1 MSRPLVTATMLEE
14 LRRAGREIRLTKGA
28 LLTPAAR
35 DWLKEQAVPVS
46 WEEPAGTAGGLA
58 AVMDTTLPEMRAM
71 RTMLER
77 DGTLAEVIEPAPG
90 AGGLVLAMR
99 QLCGLISRQQAA
111 KGVVFVRDGAVPV
124 CVANKHQ
131 RIRAAL
137 GINVPMVEEACR
149 SLGINVLVIEYTA
162 QTTYQMK
169 QMVARLVA
177 GPASASPETAATIA
191 AIEQGGGRADR

>member
-1 MSRPLVTATMLEE
+1 MMIEE
-14 LRRAGREIRLTKGA
+14 LRRTGRELRLPKGA

-35 DWLKEQAVPVS
+35 DWLKEHAVPVT
-46 WEEPAGTAGGLA
+46 WEEAGGTSAGLA
-58 AVMDTTLPEMRAM
+58 VVMDTTLPEMRAM

-77 DGTLAEVIEPAPG
+77 QVTLVEVIEPAPG
-90 AGGLVLAMR
+90 PGGLVSATR

-111 KGVVFVRDGAVPV
+111 KGVVFVRDAAVPV

-149 SLGINVLVIEYTA
+149 SLGSNVLVIEYTA

-169 QMVARLVA
+169 QMVARLMA
-177 GPASASPETAATIA
+177 GPTSASPETAATIE
-191 AIEQGGGRADR
+191 AIEQGGGHADR